1 MRDARNYSRHPA
13 IFLSGYIMIFKRL
26 ILLSGVIFIM
36 CQTTASENN
45 ISKRNEL
52 LQLLFREIDASLI
65 SKEYHVALLKKNE
78 SELIRILAEHY
89 RKRPDSL
96 YLQKKIQNKSFSA
109 AVAERAVCND
119 VTVVN
124 IPWKFQDKIDWI
136 FNPTWQNG
144 PVNNEWLW
152 QLGRMYFWHDM
163 LCCYQKTKDE
173 RFAKAFENQ
182 LRSWI
187 FQADRKSA
195 LASQNSHNTWRTIE
209 AGIRLFNTW
218 SEAFEVFRKSP
229 SVSDESICLML
240 ASMYEQADFLRHN
253 HRKQRNWML
262 MEMSGIY
269 TFSSEFPEFKS
280 SAKLR
285 KYSAKVFSRAFC
297 RQTLPDGMHNELSPD
312 YHLVGI
318 TCAQVFIDQA
328 RLSDRMDELPGELLT
343 VFEAGYKAYIQ
354 LATPALTAPRTNDC
368 FTIKLPEIF
377 CDALENFP
385 ENELF
390 KWAASKRKEGKAPS
404 DKPTAS
410 RFLPYAGFIA
420 MRSGW
425 DKDAL
430 YCCFDVGPLGEGHW
444 HQDKLNINIYKGNE
458 ELIYDDG
465 GGQYEQSLFRRY
477 GCSSAG
483 HNTVLVDGL
492 VQKRNAPKTAR
503 KPIDAKFVSN
513 EEFDY
518 AKSSY
523 NDTFCAP
530 DFNGG
535 SRVEVLTKPA
545 VHTRE
550 IRFCKPDFFC
560 VVDTLKS
567 SDGKPH
573 DYELRFQLNTSKT
586 CKTDIY
592 PQAVLSDFDGNKY
605 DILILP
611 LCTEQL
617 EISTATGRTSPYM
630 AGWFIGR
637 NDMARRRATTV
648 MMTAK
653 QQKNFTFATLL
664 IPISKGGD
672 LPQIKK
678 LNEKQFSV
686 TVNGKNYEINLAELN
701 KH

>member
-1 MRDARNYSRHPA
+1 
-13 IFLSGYIMIFKRL
+13 MIFKRL
-26 ILLSGVIFIM
+26 FSILGVILMIYSAA
-36 CQTTASENN
+36 ASGNN
-45 ISKRNEL
+45 IAKRNEL
-52 LQLLFREIDASLI
+52 LKLLFREIDANRI
-65 SKEYHVALLKKNE
+65 NKEYQTALENKDEDSMIKA
-78 SELIRILAEHY
+78 LAEYY

-96 YLQKKIQNKSFSA
+96 YLQKRIKNKSFSA
-109 AVAERAVCND
+109 AAAERAVRNE

-136 FNPTWQNG
+136 FNPTWKNT

-163 LCCYQKTKDE
+163 LCCYQQSKNE
-173 RFAKAFENQ
+173 RYAKAFDNQ

-195 LASQNSHNTWRTIE
+195 LSGLNSRNTWRTIE
-209 AGIRLFNTW
+209 AGIRLFDTW
-218 SEAFEVFRKSP
+218 PAAFEIFRKSP
-229 SVSDESICLML
+229 SVSDDSICLML

-253 HRKQRNWML
+253 HRKKRNWML

-280 SAKLR
+280 SSKLR
-285 KYSAKVFSRAFC
+285 QYSAKVFSKAFC
-297 RQTLPDGMHNELSPD
+297 GQMLPDGMHNELSPD
-312 YHLVGI
+312 YHLASL
-318 TCAQVFIDQA
+318 TCAKVFIDQA
-328 RLSDRMDELPGELLT
+328 QLSNRLNELPAELIN
-343 VFEAGYKAYIQ
+343 VFEAGYKAYIS
-354 LATPALTAPRTNDC
+354 LAAPTLTAPRTNDC
-368 FTIKLPEIF
+368 YTIRLQGIF

-390 KWAASKRKEGKAPS
+390 KWAASKRKDGKAPS
-404 DKPTAS
+404 EKPTAS

-465 GGQYEQSLFRRY
+465 GGQYEQSIFRRY
-477 GCSSAG
+477 GCSAAA

-503 KPIDAKFVSN
+503 KPIDAKFISN
-513 EEFDY
+513 EKFDY

-530 DFNGG
+530 DFNNTG
-535 SRVEVLTKPA
+535 RETVLSKPA

-560 VVDTLKS
+560 IVDTLKS

-573 DYELRFQLNTSKT
+573 DYELRFQLNTCNTRKIN
-586 CKTDIY
+586 KY
-592 PQAVLSDFDGNKY
+592 PDAILSDYDGNNY
-605 DILILP
+605 DILIMP
-611 LCTEQL
+611 LYTEHL
-617 EISTATGRTSPYM
+617 AISTAAGRISPDM

-637 NDMARRRATTV
+637 NDMTRHKSTTV
-648 MMTAK
+648 MMNAK

-664 IPISKGGD
+664 IPVLKNGD
-672 LPQIKK
+672 LPHIEK
-678 LNEKQFSV
+678 LNKKQYSV
-686 TVNGKNYEINLAELN
+686 TVNGKNYEIDLEKLN
-701 KH
+701 RD